1 MAGMMNNM
9 MSVLNQLAANTV
21 PPPIPAIAYH
31 VAIDGQATG
40 PFDLAALTQM
50 VLTDTLLK
58 VSLVW
63 KPGFEN

>member
-9 MSVLNQLAANTV
+9 MSVLNQPATDTV
-21 PPPIPAIAYH
+21 PPPIPAIVYR

-50 VLTDTLLK
+50 VLIDTFLK
-58 VSLVW
+58 NSLAW
-63 KPGFEN
+63 KLGFEN